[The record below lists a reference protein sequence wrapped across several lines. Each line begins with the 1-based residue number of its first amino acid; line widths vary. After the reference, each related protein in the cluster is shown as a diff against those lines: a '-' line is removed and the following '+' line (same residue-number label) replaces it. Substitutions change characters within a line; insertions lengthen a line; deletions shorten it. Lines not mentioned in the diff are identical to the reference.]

1 MYSNMVLLTVV
12 TTSNPHTLYFDHPIE
27 KPNYIRL
34 LSASLYNS
42 WYNLTENAAIVYIN
56 LSNNKS
62 LTKSFIPGH
71 YTIKQLAKA
80 IQGAFPPDTVVLK
93 TELNTIQGGMTISNP
108 HREEIT
114 VSSNLAK
121 LMGIDPD
128 INGGGIIDVKRL
140 TSPSTYFV
148 HCDLIDKRQNLLNGK
163 PSTVL
168 ARFDVRGQP
177 FEKVHYQTPQPHVLR
192 DTDSGDYD
200 LNSITL
206 SVKDE
211 NGNLFDFN
219 GMPLE
224 FEVEIN

>member
-1 MYSNMVLLTVV
+1 
-12 TTSNPHTLYFDHPIE
+12 
-27 KPNYIRL
+27 
-34 LSASLYNS
+34 
-42 WYNLTENAAIVYIN
+42 
-56 LSNNKS
+56 
-62 LTKSFIPGH
+62 
-71 YTIKQLAKA
+71 
-80 IQGAFPPDTVVLK
+80 
-93 TELNTIQGGMTISNP
+93 MTISNP
-108 HREEIT
+108 HREEIA

-121 LMGIDPD
+121 LMGIDPN

-148 HCDLIDKRQNLLNGK
+148 HCDLIDKKQNLLNGK

-168 ARFDVRGQP
+168 ALFDVRGQP

-192 DTDSGDYD
+192 DTDSGNYD

-211 NGNLFDFN
+211 NDNLFDFN

-224 FEVEIN
+224 FELEIN

>member
-1 MYSNMVLLTVV
+1 MVLLTVV

-34 LSASLYNS
+34 LSTSLYNS
-42 WYNLTENAAIVYIN
+42 WNTLKEEATIYATDPNRTLEVK
-56 LSNNKS
+56 L
-62 LTKSFIPGH
+62 LPGH
-71 YTIKQLAKA
+71 YTIDSLVKEFNDLNANNPKFRITASAHTPVGSMIINNGNTRFSNELLQLLG
-80 IQGAFPPDTVVLK
+80 IQKLSF
-93 TELNTIQGGMTISNP
+93 
-108 HREEIT
+108 IT
-114 VSSNLAK
+114 F
-121 LMGIDPD
+121 
-128 INGGGIIDVKRL
+128 VKRL
-140 TSPSTYFV
+140 TAPSTYFV

-168 ARFDVRGQP
+168 ARLAVRGKP

-200 LNSITL
+200 VNSITL

-211 NGNLFDFN
+211 KGNLFDFN
-219 GMPLE
+219 NHPLE

>member
-1 MYSNMVLLTVV
+1 MVLLTVV
-12 TTSNPHTLYFDHPIE
+12 TASNPHTLYFEHPIE

-42 WYNLTENAAIVYIN
+42 WYNLTENAAIVYNN
-56 LSNNKS
+56 LSNNKT

-148 HCDLIDKRQNLLNGK
+148 HCDLIDKKQNLLNGK

-168 ARFDVRGQP
+168 ARLDVRGQA

-192 DTDSGDYD
+192 DTSSGDYD

-211 NGNLFDFN
+211 KGNLFDFN

-224 FEVEIN
+224 FELEIN

>member
-12 TTSNPHTLYFDHPIE
+12 TTSNPYTLYFDHPIE
-27 KPNYIRL
+27 KPSYIRL
-34 LSASLYNS
+34 LSASLFNS

-71 YTIKQLAKA
+71 YTIRQLAKK
-80 IQGAFPPDTVVLK
+80 IQGAFPPDTVVLT

-114 VSSNLAK
+114 MSSNLAK

-148 HCDLIDKRQNLLNGK
+148 HCDLIDKKQNLLNGK

-200 LNSITL
+200 VNSITL

-211 NGNLFDFN
+211 NDNLFNFN

-224 FEVEIN
+224 FELEIN

>member
-114 VSSNLAK
+114 VSSNLAE

-148 HCDLIDKRQNLLNGK
+148 HCDLIDKKQNLLNGK

-192 DTDSGDYD
+192 ETDSGDYD
-200 LNSITL
+200 LNSITM
-206 SVKDE
+206 SVEDE
-211 NGNLFDFN
+211 KGNLFDFN

-224 FEVEIN
+224 FELEIN

>member
-1 MYSNMVLLTVV
+1 MVLLTVV

-42 WYNLTENAAIVYIN
+42 WHNLKEKAVIYADTPNGTLDAE
-56 LSNNKS
+56 L
-62 LTKSFIPGH
+62 LPGH
-71 YTIKQLAKA
+71 YTLDGLVDEFTNLKRNNPKFVINAKA
-80 IQGAFPPDTVVLK
+80 HTPIAIMVIHKGNARFSHGLLQLLGLSQLSP
-93 TELNTIQGGMTISNP
+93 
-108 HREEIT
+108 IT
-114 VSSNLAK
+114 LVQ
-121 LMGIDPD
+121 
-128 INGGGIIDVKRL
+128 RL
-140 TSPSTYFV
+140 TSPTTYFV
-148 HCDLIDKRQNLLNGK
+148 HCDLIDKKQNLLNGK

-168 ARFDVRGQP
+168 ARFDIRGQA

-192 DTDSGDYD
+192 DTDSGDYN

-219 GMPLE
+219 DHPLE
-224 FEVEIN
+224 FELEIN

>member
-1 MYSNMVLLTVV
+1 MVLLTVV
-12 TTSNPHTLYFDHPIE
+12 TTSNPHTLYFEHPIE

-42 WYNLTENAAIVYIN
+42 WYNLTENASIVYIN

-80 IQGAFPPDTVVLK
+80 IQGAFPPDTVVLT

-108 HREEIT
+108 HREEIK

-148 HCDLIDKRQNLLNGK
+148 HCDLIDKKQNLLNGK

-168 ARFDVRGQP
+168 ARFDVRGKP

-192 DTDSGDYD
+192 ETDSGDYN

-211 NGNLFDFN
+211 NDNLFNFN

-224 FEVEIN
+224 FELEIN

>member
-42 WYNLTENAAIVYIN
+42 WNNLKNIGRITVHDKDNNPRSYLLFPGFYTLETLAFIFENTFKETYGITIPTQIHQPTGAMLV
-56 LSNNKS
+56 SNKTGKKVLLDKDLADLLGFEEIALLN
-62 LTKSFIPGH
+62 
-71 YTIKQLAKA
+71 YIKQL
-80 IQGAFPPDTVVLK
+80 
-93 TELNTIQGGMTISNP
+93 N
-108 HREEIT
+108 
-114 VSSNLAK
+114 
-121 LMGIDPD
+121 
-128 INGGGIIDVKRL
+128 
-140 TSPSTYFV
+140 SPTTYFV
-148 HCDLIDKRQNLLNGK
+148 HCNLIDKRQNLLNGK

-168 ARFDVRGQP
+168 ARLNVRGKP
-177 FEKVHYQTPQPHVLR
+177 FETVHYQTPQPHVLR
-192 DTDSGDYD
+192 ETDSGDYAV
-200 LNSITL
+200 NSITL